1 MNNTYTPE
9 QVLRIVHLR
18 QLRIDLLRGDR
29 KMSKSNSKLKNVQEE
44 LWTLTKNPAFK
55 S

>member
-1 MNNTYTPE
+1 MTNTYTPE

-18 QLRIDLLRGDR
+18 QLRIQLLQKG
-29 KMSKSNSKLKNVQEE
+29 SSISTNNTKLKNVQDE
-44 LWTLTKNPAFK
+44 LWTLTKNNAFK